1 MKEAK
6 QSWRK
11 HQNNLLIFLFFHLLF
26 LFCCYTETID
36 SSMFSKSMVGVCDMV
51 ASQRSMVRFSLN
63 LQSVCAILNSTI
75 VHEPKH
81 KPRCTLWINIVSHS
95 ESLHDIIFLLTVC
108 WYLNNIKSLISSLVC
123 FIYCFNIVQKVMPQG
138 CQAVIVCFFVV
149 VIFFCSF
156 QQSASILPFCFFSA
170 RHWYTVSHFAGHF
183 HVFFFG
189 GGGGG
194 GAWLSLF
201 FKFTNMAAILV
212 LLCVVWA
219 SSQKSCLIHNIPTLA
234 FIFVKWLQCQYTLY
248 LSLYF
253 VPRLHQALPVCLAVT
268 NASLLLLLL
277 SLSRHL
283 TYVEQHLF
291 FVCLFVW
298 PSDCDDEISCSN
310 MLLLHSIIWTCEQ
323 TLVSMSLCG
332 QTFNV
337 NCRKGLQHAKQFL
350 DCSPGSCRCALDL
363 RSHHSAVLHTGVHVF
378 SRHIVVQ
385 ENIPV

>member
-1 MKEAK
+1 
-6 QSWRK
+6 
-11 HQNNLLIFLFFHLLF
+11 
-26 LFCCYTETID
+26 
-36 SSMFSKSMVGVCDMV
+36 MFSKSMVGVCDMV

-108 WYLNNIKSLISSLVC
+108 WYLYYNQVTDFPSLVC

-138 CQAVIVCFFVV
+138 CQAVIVFFCCFH
-149 VIFFCSF
+149 FFCSF
-156 QQSASILPFCFFSA
+156 QQSASIFAFLFLLCVSLVHCLPFC
-170 RHWYTVSHFAGHF
+170 WPFACL
-183 HVFFFG
+183 FFFL
-189 GGGGG
+189 GGGG

-201 FKFTNMAAILV
+201 FKFTNHSLGVWQQSLWLV
-212 LLCVVWA
+212 CVVWA
-219 SSQKSCLIHNIPTLA
+219 SSWKSCLLVIHNFPTLA
-234 FIFVKWLQCQYTLY
+234 FIFVKWLQCQYTLF

-253 VPRLHQALPVCLAVT
+253 VLRLHQALPVCLAVT

-277 SLSRHL
+277 LLSFSRHL
-283 TYVEQHLF
+283 TYVKQHLLF
-291 FVCLFVW
+291 FFCLFIW
-298 PSDCDDEISCSN
+298 PSDCDDEISCTN

-337 NCRKGLQHAKQFL
+337 NCRKGLLSF
-350 DCSPGSCRCALDL
+350 
-363 RSHHSAVLHTGVHVF
+363 
-378 SRHIVVQ
+378 
-385 ENIPV
+385 